1 MKTILYIHGMGGG
14 SDSRIPSIIRDVLCH
29 PEPSHCH
36 PEPSHCHP
44 ERSEGSF
51 KVVCRTYSFD
61 PEEAAAQI
69 KSWVEELEPD
79 LVIGESLGCLHALRV
94 SGVPKILISPA
105 LNAPLYFEVLAWLAL
120 IPGVTWIF
128 DRIYK
133 PRPGDRQ
140 PLHFTFRT
148 LRKYRHHRKRAMLA
162 SRQCSPDKTSRQCSP
177 DKISRQCSPDMA
189 SRQCGSDQPSNPND
203 GAHVCAND
211 MIHAFIGTH
220 DHYLRTAIVSRRTY
234 KKHFG
239 ATYTLYDGSH
249 FTEEEYIRSLV
260 IPKIKE
266 LLG

>member
-1 MKTILYIHGMGGG
+1 MKTIMYIHGMGGG
-14 SDSRIPSIIRDVLCH
+14 SDSRIPSILAEAL
-29 PEPSHCH
+29 PY
-36 PEPSHCHP
+36 
-44 ERSEGSF
+44 

-61 PEEAAAQI
+61 PEEAAQQI
-69 KSWVEELEPD
+69 AAWSEELKPD
-79 LVIGESLGCLHALRV
+79 LVIGESLGCLHALRL

-105 LNAPLYFEVLAWLAL
+105 LNAPQYFEALAWLTL

-133 PRPGDRQ
+133 PREGDRQ

-148 LRKYRHHRKRAMLA
+148 LRKYRHHRRQAMKA
-162 SRQCSPDKTSRQCSP
+162 SCLNNSQ
-177 DKISRQCSPDMA
+177 
-189 SRQCGSDQPSNPND
+189 
-203 GAHVCAND
+203 
-211 MIHAFIGTH
+211 IHAFIGTR

-239 ATYTLYDGSH
+239 ATCTLYDGSH